1 MQTNYFKYY
10 RSWTVIPMIGL
21 FFLGITAVHE
31 VPFASIIFLG
41 LFHLIDRWLWK
52 FPPFSWIFV
61 IDNFSGTYE
70 GKQECLFKVDNQ
82 IKKVY
87 LDIKIIISQ
96 TGSNIVVHAFYA
108 KQKDISSN
116 SHSTFC
122 VITKTEDDQ
131 HFKIIYQYEKE
142 GSRSLD
148 AHFGT
153 SIIKVIK
160 ENKECYLEGTY
171 YTDRQLSPTRG
182 HYIKLKRTSRKTSH
196 PS

>member
-1 MQTNYFKYY
+1 MRTNYFMYY
-10 RSWTVIPMIGL
+10 RPWTVVPVIGL

-31 VPFASIIFLG
+31 VPFASVIFLG
-41 LFHLIDRWLWK
+41 LFYLIDRWLWK

-61 IDNFSGTYE
+61 VDNFSGTYE
-70 GKQECLFKVDNQ
+70 GKQECLIPTDNGPR
-82 IKKVY
+82 KVY
-87 LDIKIIISQ
+87 LDIKVIIAQ
-96 TGSNIVVHAFYA
+96 TGSNIVVNAFYN
-108 KQKDISSN
+108 KHKGTSSN

-131 HFKIIYQYEKE
+131 HFKIIYQYAKE
-142 GSRSLD
+142 GSGIQD

-160 ENKECYLEGTY
+160 EKKECYLEGTY
-171 YTDRQLSPTRG
+171 YTDQQLSPTRG
-182 HYIKLKRTSRKTSH
+182 YYIRLKRTSRRTSH